1 MNKSKDLKDR
11 ILQMRED
18 NSIEVSSEMKVLD
31 KTKLQSIEKVD
42 VKDKTLEK
50 KNMDISYNQSQQAFK
65 ILANK
70 FNESVSVILELTK
83 RVEKLETL
91 VRLQSMQNSN
101 LSDNTERYK
110 SKKSYLKHFILLLL
124 FILIFYLFYSKK
136 INLSVMKYLKNI
148 VY

>member
-50 KNMDISYNQSQQAFK
+50 KNIDISYNQSQQAFMDPALST
-65 ILANK
+65 LA
-70 FNESVSVILELTK
+70 VILDWWVTVFHCFVTADSLGF
-83 RVEKLETL
+83 L
-91 VRLQSMQNSN
+91 VSCCLFHVHQ
-101 LSDNTERYK
+101 LG
-110 SKKSYLKHFILLLL
+110 LLDAGR
-124 FILIFYLFYSKK
+124 
-136 INLSVMKYLKNI
+136 
-148 VY
+148 